1 MDMNSVYQDGPGL
14 RKDTLLYVA
23 SASCRLTRI
32 FGTRI
37 SLLRLHNIAIRSW
50 MPLDQDQ
57 STRCKNGDHIT
68 SCRKKKARFMYN

>member
-1 MDMNSVYQDGPGL
+1 MDMNSVYQDGPGM
-14 RKDTLLYVA
+14 RKDALLYVVLHVA
-23 SASCRLTRI
+23 LTRI

-50 MPLDQDQ
+50 MPLDQDH
-57 STRCKNGDHIT
+57 STRRKNGDHIT